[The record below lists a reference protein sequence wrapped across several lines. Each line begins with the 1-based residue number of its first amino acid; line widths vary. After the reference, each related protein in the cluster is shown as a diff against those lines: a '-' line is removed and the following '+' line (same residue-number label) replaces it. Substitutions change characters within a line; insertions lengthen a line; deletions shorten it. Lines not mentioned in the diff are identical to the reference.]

1 MKSAKTFISL
11 AIGAVAW
18 LVCAYAVGAAVIYT
32 PEPYFQGVVL
42 DGATFTAPATLA
54 GKAILIDSQYY
65 CPTPAELHRMLL
77 ELGKDKTKYR
87 ADVYDCDDFA
97 FTFRAKIATWWNKQG
112 HTKPLAVAVIGA
124 VVRFEDGKVG
134 GHAFNGIFL
143 ANGRLVLIEPQAGR
157 AVSGWRILN
166 AYFFIV

>member
-1 MKSAKTFISL
+1 MKSTKTVISL
-11 AIGAVAW
+11 AIVAVTVW
-18 LVCAYAVGAAVIYT
+18 VGVCAVRATISDT
-32 PEPYFQGVVL
+32 PEPYFQGRVS
-42 DGATFTAPATLA
+42 DGGFFTAPATLA
-54 GKAILIDSQYY
+54 GKALVIDSQYY

-97 FTFRAKIATWWNKQG
+97 FAFRAKIATWWNKQG

-124 VVRFEDGKVG
+124 VVLFEDGKVG

-143 ANGRLVLIEPQAGR
+143 SNGRLVLIEPQAGR

-166 AYFFIV
+166 TYFFIV